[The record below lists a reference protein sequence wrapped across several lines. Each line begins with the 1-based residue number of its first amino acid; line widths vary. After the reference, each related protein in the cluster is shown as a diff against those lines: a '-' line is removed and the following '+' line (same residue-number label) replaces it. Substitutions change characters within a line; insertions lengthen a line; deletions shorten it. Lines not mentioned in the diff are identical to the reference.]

1 MKILFLTA
9 EPPYPPFNGVRIK
22 TFHLI
27 KGLHERGHKIHLI
40 SFNPSFS
47 NFDKIT
53 GELKKYCSSMQFF
66 KLSDRPSNLIKNAI
80 FSINSSD
87 VINFR
92 FKSNDF
98 RNAII
103 DTVKNTDVDL
113 VHFDLVSLTHYVKSI
128 SKLAPSVASIN
139 DSYSL
144 WLKNKLLRLPDYSL
158 ESLIEKGYYS
168 ATFPLATLYEKNIY
182 KNFQKVHVVSD
193 IDRLYLNSLDSK
205 LDVEVIPNGV
215 DTEFFKPLGLPVSE
229 RCLVFVASM
238 EGENASNAIWFIRK
252 IFKRISNQ
260 LPNVQLYLVGKDPC
274 PELLDVAR
282 EIKGVIPTG
291 YVHDIRPY
299 IDRAAIILD
308 PTTKS
313 GGILNHVL
321 QSMAMGK
328 TVVGT
333 PSSFL
338 AVKGA
343 VSWKHMVVAR
353 NEKDFISVIVRLLEN
368 ESERKIIGTNARRLV
383 ETSYQ
388 WNDKI
393 SQYEKMYCAAI
404 KKFTAPQ

>member
-1 MKILFLTA
+1 LKILFLST

-40 SFNPSFS
+40 SFNRSFA
-47 NFDKIT
+47 NFDGIT
-53 GELKKYCSSMQFF
+53 SELKKYCSSMQFF
-66 KLSDRPSNLIKNAI
+66 KLSACQSDLIKNAI
-80 FSINSSD
+80 YSINSSD

-92 FKSNDF
+92 FKSNGF

-103 DTVKNTDVDL
+103 DAVKNTEVDL
-113 VHFDLVSLTHYVKSI
+113 VHFDLISLTHYVKSI

-158 ESLIEKGYYS
+158 ESLIEKAYYS
-168 ATFPLATLYEKNIY
+168 ATFPLATLYEKSIY
-182 KNFQKVHVVSD
+182 NNFQKVHVVSD
-193 IDRLYLNSLDSK
+193 IDRLYLNSLDNK

-215 DTEFFKPLGLPVSE
+215 DTEYFKPLGLPVSE

-238 EGENASNAIWFIRK
+238 NGENASNAIWFIRK
-252 IFKRISNQ
+252 VFTRISKQ
-260 LPNVQLYLVGKDPC
+260 LPNVRLYLVGRDPR
-274 PELLDVAR
+274 PELLHVAQK
-282 EIKGVIPTG
+282 IKGVIPTG

-299 IDRAAIILD
+299 IDRAAIVID

-313 GGILNHVL
+313 CGILNHVL

-328 TVVGT
+328 TIVGT
-333 PSSFL
+333 RSSFL
-338 AVKGA
+338 AIKGA
-343 VSWKHMVVAR
+343 LSWKHMVVAR
-353 NEKDFISVIVRLLEN
+353 NEKDFVSSIVRLLKN

-393 SQYEKMYCAAI
+393 SQYEKMYECAIA
-404 KKFTAPQ
+404 KFNR

>member
-1 MKILFLTA
+1 MKILFLST

-40 SFNPSFS
+40 SFNRSFA
-47 NFDKIT
+47 NFDGIT
-53 GELKKYCSSMQFF
+53 SELKKYCSSMQFF
-66 KLSDRPSNLIKNAI
+66 KLSACQSDLIKNAI
-80 FSINSSD
+80 YSINSSD

-92 FKSNDF
+92 FKSNGF

-103 DTVKNTDVDL
+103 DAVKNTEVDL
-113 VHFDLVSLTHYVKSI
+113 VHFDLITLTHYVKSI

-158 ESLIEKGYYS
+158 ESLIEKAYYS
-168 ATFPLATLYEKNIY
+168 ATFPLATLYEKSIY
-182 KNFQKVHVVSD
+182 NNFQKVHVVSD
-193 IDRLYLNSLDSK
+193 IDRLYLNSLDNK

-215 DTEFFKPLGLPVSE
+215 DTEYFKPLGLPVSE

-238 EGENASNAIWFIRK
+238 NGENASNAIWFIRK
-252 IFKRISNQ
+252 VFTRISKQ
-260 LPNVQLYLVGKDPC
+260 LPNVRLYLVGRDPR
-274 PELLDVAR
+274 PELLHVAQK
-282 EIKGVIPTG
+282 IKGVIPTG

-299 IDRAAIILD
+299 IDRAAIVID

-313 GGILNHVL
+313 CGILNHVL

-333 PSSFL
+333 RSSFL
-338 AVKGA
+338 AIKGA
-343 VSWKHMVVAR
+343 LSWKHMVVAR
-353 NEKDFISVIVRLLEN
+353 NEKDFVSSIVRLLKN

-393 SQYEKMYCAAI
+393 SQYEKMYECAIA
-404 KKFTAPQ
+404 KFNR